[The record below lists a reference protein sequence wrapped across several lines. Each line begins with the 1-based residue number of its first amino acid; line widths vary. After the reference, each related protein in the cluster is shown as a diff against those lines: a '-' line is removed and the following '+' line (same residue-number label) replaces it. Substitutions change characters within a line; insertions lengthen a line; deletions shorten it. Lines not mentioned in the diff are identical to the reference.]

1 MSAYVS
7 NMMLAVAAFNAIT
20 QIIAYKGAKYLDT
33 WIILVD
39 IRISH
44 DADVILIISHI
55 HTSGKDA
62 VFYTPPQDS
71 GRVL

>member
-33 WIILVD
+33 
-39 IRISH
+39 
-44 DADVILIISHI
+44 
-55 HTSGKDA
+55 
-62 VFYTPPQDS
+62 
-71 GRVL
+71 